1 VLRFLEQPGALPRWC
16 CAGQPLLPN
25 CVGSRGANSRT
36 RRRDGVGRAPG
47 WLSRGGQGGWRVVA
61 AWRACLPPGAGAR
74 AAGRAPPG
82 AAGASPRWL
91 PRCWL
96 VGCRAGALIRSW
108 SWPALS
114 WSTQGGRRSG
124 CGRDAGGGGQDAGR
138 GRCRGGAAVVVGRA
152 VVGGAVAVSWV
163 VAEDGRAV
171 PVVAPTL
178 AGARCSCSTP
188 PPRSNPN
195 RLNRS
200 RPEASPRTKP
210 PGSSRPNREM
220 GVALLQGLPDL
231 GNSWLGGGSRSRGSE
246 GA

>member
-1 VLRFLEQPGALPRWC
+1 MSERRDAQETGGRTAGQEASSASVPRTAGALPRWC

-138 GRCRGGAAVVVGRA
+138 GHQRGRGRCRGGGGGGGRP
-152 VVGGAVAVSWV
+152 GGGGWRGCG
-163 VAEDGRAV
+163 E
-171 PVVAPTL
+171 
-178 AGARCSCSTP
+178 
-188 PPRSNPN
+188 
-195 RLNRS
+195 
-200 RPEASPRTKP
+200 
-210 PGSSRPNREM
+210 
-220 GVALLQGLPDL
+220 
-231 GNSWLGGGSRSRGSE
+231 LGGGRGRACRPGGRADPGRRSVFVLDPTTAVE
-246 GA
+246 PQPAEPITP